1 MTIILPLQSDLI
13 LAAAALIVAL
23 RTDMNGAEVC
33 TVADVRP
40 VLIRAMS
47 QPGYCGLI
55 ATARNGEPIGYLGM
69 NDRFAIYAGGAFAQ
83 ITELYVVPEARR
95 KGVAADLVTYAEA
108 RARMKSARSIELGA
122 PPVDTHPGTQAFYG
136 ALGYLAVG
144 PRMTKTL

>member
-23 RTDMNGAEVC
+23 RADMNGTEVC

-40 VLIRAMS
+40 VLIRALS
-47 QPGYCGLI
+47 QPGYCSLI

-69 NDRFAIYAGGAFAQ
+69 NDRFAVYAGGSFCQ

-108 RARMKSARSIELGA
+108 RARMKSARAIELGA
-122 PPVDTHPGTQAFYG
+122 PPVETHPGTHAFYEAIGYQQAG
-136 ALGYLAVG
+136 ARLSKVL
-144 PRMTKTL
+144 